1 MKSTNINIFINS
13 VCDNIKYS
21 YIKDDLRKEL
31 YEHIIEEK
39 NSYIEDGIESEE
51 AEQKAI
57 KNMGKPED
65 ISRDF
70 NKIYK
75 RKIDWKTLIIFLF
88 LILVNILLIL
98 TVANS
103 KQDSKE
109 YLIRNGIYVILG
121 GILSFIVYFIDYKK
135 IEKFSLRNRNSRN
148 FMHNS

>member
-1 MKSTNINIFINS
+1 MKSNNINIFINS

-121 GILSFIVYFIDYKK
+121 GILSFIVYFINYKK
-135 IEKFSLRNRNSRN
+135 IEKISLRNRNSRN

>member
-88 LILVNILLIL
+88 LL
-98 TVANS
+98 
-103 KQDSKE
+103 
-109 YLIRNGIYVILG
+109 
-121 GILSFIVYFIDYKK
+121 
-135 IEKFSLRNRNSRN
+135 
-148 FMHNS
+148 

>member
-1 MKSTNINIFINS
+1 MKSNNINIFINS

-21 YIKDDLRKEL
+21 YIKDELRKEL